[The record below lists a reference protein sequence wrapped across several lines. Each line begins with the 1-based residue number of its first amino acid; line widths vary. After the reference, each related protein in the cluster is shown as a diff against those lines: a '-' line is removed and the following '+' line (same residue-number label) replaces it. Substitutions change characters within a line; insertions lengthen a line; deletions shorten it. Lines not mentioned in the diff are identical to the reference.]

1 MHPIRAISAI
11 VIFGS
16 ALLYSNKVLGTM
28 RLSEVMSVDEQK
40 KTGVAGLNDIQKKEL
55 EINNKFTLK
64 TTATTPSQPIYL
76 QQNIQSGAQLM
87 FSDGSIYEVAPTD
100 RSKTVFWLTPIVIT
114 IETGTDPNYPS
125 KITNTLSKVSVN
137 AKMIKAPNSEMTPQN
152 NQLK

>member
-1 MHPIRAISAI
+1 MHPIRAISVI

-16 ALLYSNKVLGTM
+16 ALLYSNKVLGVM
-28 RLSEVMSVDEQK
+28 RLSEVMTVDEQK
-40 KTGVAGLNDIQKKEL
+40 KTGVAGLNDVQKKEL
-55 EINNKFTLK
+55 ENWINNKFTLK
-64 TTATTPSQPIYL
+64 TATASTQPIYL

-114 IETGTDPNYPS
+114 IEASNDPNYPA

-137 AKMIKAPNSEMTPQN
+137 GKMIKAPNSEMAPQR
-152 NQLK
+152 

>member
-55 EINNKFTLK
+55 ESWINNKFILK
-64 TTATTPSQPIYL
+64 TATASTQPIYL

-114 IETGTDPNYPS
+114 IEAGTDPNYPT

-137 AKMIKAPNSEMTPQN
+137 AKMIKAPNSEMTPQ
-152 NQLK
+152 K